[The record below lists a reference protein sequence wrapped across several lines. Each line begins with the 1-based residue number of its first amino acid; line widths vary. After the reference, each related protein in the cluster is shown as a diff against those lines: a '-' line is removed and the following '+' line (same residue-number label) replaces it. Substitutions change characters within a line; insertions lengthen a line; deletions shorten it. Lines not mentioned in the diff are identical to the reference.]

1 MNFQAHAQAMAPQ
14 DIPAVQLQSPA
25 RPLYYAELTTR
36 GASVGRTGELLEA
49 QTRWV
54 AFEDLATW
62 PAALAAN
69 VDPRDVVRLRFP
81 NDCSKRPAGV
91 DVEVMVVGQVPCS
104 DTQVDRPK

>member
-1 MNFQAHAQAMAPQ
+1 MNLQVNCQGTATLDRP
-14 DIPAVQLQSPA
+14 PEQLPGAA
-25 RPLYYAELTTR
+25 RTLYYAELTTR

-62 PAALAAN
+62 PAALAAS

-81 NDCSKRPAGV
+81 LDSSKRPAGV
-91 DVEVMVVGQVPCS
+91 DAEVLLVSAVEP
-104 DTQVDRPK
+104 RPRPGCD